1 MSSSSSPRGFAL
13 SSRLVHWVM
22 AVLILAMLG
31 LGLFIA
37 HSSTTHYVTLLH
49 LHLITGVSLL
59 VLVIVRLLNRF
70 VVPTPELPTDLTT
83 PMRLGA
89 TGAHLALY
97 GLMIAQPLV
106 GWAMLSAGGYPIT
119 LGGSVTLPPIV
130 PHNPALWANLRQLH
144 TILAYSFIAVILL
157 HIVAALFHGLIR
169 RDHVLSSMVS
179 GK

>member
-1 MSSSSSPRGFAL
+1 
-13 SSRLVHWVM
+13 M

-89 TGAHLALY
+89 IGAHLALY

-119 LGGSVTLPPIV
+119 LGGSVTLPPLIA
-130 PHNPALWANLRQLH
+130 PDPALWANLRQLH

-157 HIVAALFHGLIR
+157 HVVAALFHGLIR
-169 RDHVLSSMVS
+169 RDHVLSSMVN